1 MSPFC
6 APVCEQ
12 PAEIIELCVAS
23 VRTRVRSGTKMG
35 SVPFLYDLC
44 ASGEAIELC
53 AAETKKCFFLYS
65 LRATGSSR
73 SIESLCGRKPQCVA
87 TEELT
92 ITNTVLPLGVRTR
105 VLRGHIPLSLAVWQT
120 AKERLYN
127 TLTLRFSPSR

>member
-53 AAETKKCFFLYS
+53 AAETKKYFFLYS

-87 TEELT
+87 RNLPSLT
-92 ITNTVLPLGVRTR
+92 LPLGVRTR
-105 VLRGHIPLSLAVWQT
+105 VLRHIPFLWLFGKQP
-120 AKERLYN
+120 KEGST
-127 TLTLRFSPSR
+127 TL